1 LRFVNDLLKSAT
13 TFYLAGLPNPM
24 PDLLTPKQL
33 SRAIDVSESS
43 VKRWCD
49 KGLIPTQYTAGGHRR
64 IALADALEFLRTGKH
79 QIVHPE
85 ALGLPPTSGKS
96 TRVLSRAREQLTEAL
111 LAGDEG
117 RCRQI
122 AIDLYLAEHSLSV
135 IFDDVFAAA
144 FRDIGERWSCGD
156 AAVYQER
163 RGCEITLH
171 VLRELR
177 GMLPKPDDSAP
188 LAIGGAAAGDQY
200 SLGTTMAEL
209 VLRDAKWNA
218 TSLGDNLPFETISAA
233 IREHRP
239 QLVWLS
245 CSFIEDE
252 STFLD
257 AYQELYDEHGMS
269 VAFVV
274 GGYAL
279 TDSIRQRMQYSAFC
293 DSMQH
298 LEGFAQT
305 LRTAI
310 DSKSG
315 QPPA

>member
-1 LRFVNDLLKSAT
+1 MQN
-13 TFYLAGLPNPM
+13 
-24 PDLLTPKQL
+24 LLTPKQL
-33 SRAIDVSESS
+33 ARAIDVSESS

-49 KGLIPTQYTAGGHRR
+49 KGLISTQYTAGGHRR
-64 IALADALEFLRTGKH
+64 LAMADVLEFLRTGKH
-79 QIVHPE
+79 KIVHPE
-85 ALGLPPTSGKS
+85 ALGLPPTSGQS

-135 IFDDVFAAA
+135 ICDDVFAAA
-144 FRDIGERWSCGD
+144 FRAIGERWSCGE

-163 RGCEITLH
+163 RGCEITLRILH
-171 VLRELR
+171 ELR
-177 GMLPKPDDSAP
+177 GVLPQPSESAP

-200 SLGTTMAEL
+200 DLGTTMAEL
-209 VLRDAKWNA
+209 VLRDSMWNA
-218 TSLGDNLPFETISAA
+218 ISLGDNLPFETISQA

-239 QLVWLS
+239 KLFWLS
-245 CSFIEDE
+245 CSYIADE
-252 STFLD
+252 SEFL
-257 AYQELYDEHGMS
+257 AGYRGVYDEYALD

-279 TDSIRQRMQYSAFC
+279 TDSVRQQMKYAAYC
-293 DSMQH
+293 DNMQH

-315 QPPA
+315 N